1 MGLIAVEG
9 LQFYSHHGYYKEE
22 QVLGG
27 KYIVDIYM
35 KLNIDEAAETDD
47 LKKTVNYEEIYQLTK
62 NEMEVHARLIEHV
75 CKRIL
80 DRVKKK
86 YPNVENVKV
95 RVSKHNPP
103 LKGQVDRV
111 YVELES

>member
-35 KLNIDEAAETDD
+35 KVNIDEAAETDD
-47 LKKTVNYEEIYQLTK
+47 LKKTVNYEEIYLLTK
-62 NEMEVHARLIEHV
+62 TEMEVHAKLIEHV

-80 DRVKKK
+80 NRVKEK
-86 YPNVENVKV
+86 YPNVEYIKV
-95 RVSKHNPP
+95 RVSKHHPP

-111 YVELES
+111 YV